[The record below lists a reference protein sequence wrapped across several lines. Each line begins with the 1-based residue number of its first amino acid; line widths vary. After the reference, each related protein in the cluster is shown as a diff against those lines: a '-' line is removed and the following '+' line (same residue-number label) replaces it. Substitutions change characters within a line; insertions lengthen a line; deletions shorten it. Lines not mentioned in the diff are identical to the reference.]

1 MRRAFTLIEIVLVLA
16 LMGVLLGIALPS
28 FSQLLDSIEV
38 ESAAAHIVAAHQR
51 ARILAIS
58 KGQVLQLTIQ
68 PDLLAILPHNGG
80 VPLWSEDGPQG
91 SGVTVQGT
99 PRQFTFSPEG
109 FTLGLSN
116 GSISLFRGSSRRTI
130 VMSRIGRVRVVP

>member
-1 MRRAFTLIEIVLVLA
+1 MRRAFTLIEIMLVLA
-16 LMGVLLGIALPS
+16 LSGVLLGIALPS
-28 FSQLLDSIEV
+28 LAQLLDTIEV

-58 KGQVLQLTIQ
+58 KGQVLQLSIQ
-68 PDLLAILPHNGG
+68 PDRLLILPRGG
-80 VPLWSEDGPQG
+80 VTPLWSEDGPLH
-91 SGVTVQGT
+91 SGVTFEGP

-116 GSISLFRGSSRRTI
+116 ASVPLIRGRSRRTI
-130 VMSRIGRVRVVP
+130 VISRLGRVRVVP